1 MNTVNKSY
9 LSFKVKETTNTKT
22 NKKGYVYSMY
32 PNFPSNIK
40 KKPLVSF
47 YLDKIGVDM
56 FENYAHAFMG
66 KNKYGEQ
73 VLKCSAVES
82 YRDKGMTW
90 FVAIPFNGRISS
102 VSITGPGVCPA
113 KILSQVI
120 VSTPKDTTGDKNFKR
135 KYIPGTKAT
144 KMLFIVCNST
154 HVNDKIFIHTYSA
167 SKIKGDNDNCTVRR
181 SYLECPLVCVEPVIG
196 NVDINFVDE
205 PTVVSTETMTWDEY
219 KNLSEQKF

>member
-9 LSFKVKETTNTKT
+9 LSFKVKETTNAKT

-66 KNKYGEQ
+66 KNKNGEQ

-82 YRDKGMTW
+82 DRDRGMTW

-102 VSITGPGVCPA
+102 VSITGPGEYPA

-135 KYIPGTKAT
+135 KYIPDTKAT

-154 HVNDKIFIHTYSA
+154 HVSDKIVIQTYSA
-167 SKIKGDNDNCTVRR
+167 SKIKGDADNCMVRR